1 MIGIRLIKLCI
12 SEFCLPDI
20 HRDLTNVWFWPEV
33 AVAGLINNRYSER
46 IEGQVTAPFRSFS
59 HGLYNQ
65 CLNDR
70 LDRGRHCHKE
80 QYTP

>member
-1 MIGIRLIKLCI
+1 MAYQ
-12 SEFCLPDI
+12 EDHPLPNDWPQLLPSFKY
-20 HRDLTNVWFWPEV
+20 RVFQQNRPEV

-46 IEGQVTAPFRSFS
+46 VEGQVTAPFRSFS
-59 HGLYNQ
+59 RGLYNQ
-65 CLNDR
+65 WLNDR